1 MQLLGKGE
9 NRMKKS
15 LKAAAVGMTAA
26 IMMSVVTSCY
36 TTNSNVN
43 SISEDDP
50 WYNITSIEI
59 DPGLDDSEYEYISN
73 TFVARYGD
81 SYVYRLEGILNLP
94 ADFDWENDDYSS
106 YVVSRLDF
114 YDLNG
119 NITGSVPVSDVVNEY
134 DLGGTTYINGVE
146 KVDDDI
152 RVELVSYDMN
162 TGEQNSYRCSV
173 DTQNYTMGEPELIDY
188 DFVDRLNAEA
198 ASDEGSYNIGQYTIR
213 KYWISGEDNNPSYVL
228 EIIDSDDNVTELD
241 LREEFPNTPVFDI
254 SNIVEA
260 GENQALVFATYNGSN
275 LFFNIDLSSMSITD
289 ITSDMSWFTEETYKI
304 NQVEGLGC
312 VLMDDLGLQAID
324 FENKTLTPLFN
335 YSDSNVNLYDISGF
349 SPVSVT
355 EDEAVFSGEIYPVNS
370 SYGESGTTMIYIF
383 NRAETNPNAGKTILK
398 IAVVDDYTSALC
410 SAVCLFNETNAEYF
424 IKYDDS
430 YRLEDLVNE
439 ESGDSE
445 DEDEYE
451 LAEDRASATLGNRL
465 TTDLLAGTGPD
476 IIIDASTFGMLNDDD
491 YLLDLSSH
499 VADNF
504 GNDRYFTNIFDAA
517 RIDGALFQLPLS
529 FSIAGIAVPSSL
541 VEPGQTGFTYDQ
553 YAEFV
558 AGPCNGTNPISGG
571 KLSLFI
577 TALNCM
583 QDLVISGDQVDY
595 ESEAFR
601 ALAEYVSENVTDEL
615 IYDDSEDEYYSA
627 LSDDAASMA
636 YIDDVTEYY
645 NVVVS
650 GDKVLLGVPSYDGR
664 GPIIFGSGS
673 VAISASSASEE
684 GCLAFVDLLM
694 GDEVQEYFGLQTG
707 IPVNRAAYNSVGEQ
721 LIEYQHESLE
731 DLLRYYN
738 EDMLRMYGFSTELMD
753 EESVETLVTTIESLS
768 GWYSNDGAINA
779 IIREEM
785 PAYFEGQKT
794 LDQVIPVLEDRVQT
808 ILNERLG

>member
-1 MQLLGKGE
+1 
-9 NRMKKS
+9 MKKS
-15 LKAAAVGMTAA
+15 FKAAAVGLTAT

-50 WYNITSIEI
+50 WYNVTAIEI
-59 DPGLDDSEYEYISN
+59 NPGLDDSEYEYISN
-73 TFVARYGD
+73 MFIARYDD
-81 SYVYRLEGILNLP
+81 SYVYRLEGIRNLP
-94 ADFDWENDDYSS
+94 EDFDWENDDYSS
-106 YVVSRLDF
+106 YVISRLDF

-134 DLGGTTYINGVE
+134 DLGGTTYINTVE
-146 KVDDDI
+146 KMDGEI
-152 RVELVSYDMN
+152 RVELRSYDMD
-162 TGEQNSYRCSV
+162 TGEDHSYRCSV
-173 DTQNYTMGEPELIDY
+173 DTQNYTMSEPELIDY
-188 DFVDRLNAEA
+188 DFVSRLNAED
-198 ASDEGSYNIGQYTIR
+198 ASDEGSFNIGQYTIR
-213 KYWISGEDNNPSYVL
+213 KYWMSGEDNNPSYVL
-228 EIIDSDDNVTELD
+228 EIIDSQDNVTELD
-241 LREEFPNTPVFDI
+241 LRELFPNTPVYDI
-254 SNIVEA
+254 SNIVET
-260 GENQALVFATYNGSN
+260 GDDQALVFATYNGNN
-275 LFFNIDLSSMSITD
+275 LFFNIDLNTMSITD
-289 ITSDMSWFTEETYKI
+289 VTDDMSWFTAETQRI

-312 VLMDDLGLQAID
+312 VLADDLGVQTID
-324 FENKTLTPLFN
+324 FENKTLSPLFN
-335 YSDSNVNLYDISGF
+335 FSDSNVNIYDISGF
-349 SPVSVT
+349 TPVSVT

-370 SYGESGTTMIYIF
+370 SYGDSATTMIYIF
-383 NRAETNPNAGKTILK
+383 NKADSNPNVGKTILR

-410 SAVCLFNETNAEYF
+410 SAVCLFNETNADYF

-430 YRLEDLVNE
+430 YRLEDLVDE
-439 ESGDSE
+439 ETMTDA

-451 LAEDRASATLGNRL
+451 LAQDRASATLGNRL

-491 YLLDLSSH
+491 YLLDLSAH
-499 VADNF
+499 VAENF
-504 GNDRYFTNIFDAA
+504 GTDRYFTNIFDAA
-517 RIDGALFQLPLS
+517 CIDGALFQLPLS

-541 VEPGQTGFTYDQ
+541 VEPGQTGFTYEQ

-558 AGPCNGTNPISGG
+558 AGPCNGTNPITGG

-583 QDLVISGDQVDY
+583 QDLVITGDQVDY
-595 ESEAFR
+595 ESDAFR
-601 ALAEYVSENVTDEL
+601 ALAEYVSENVNDEL
-615 IYDDSEDEYYSA
+615 VYDDSEGDYYEAPSE
-627 LSDDAASMA
+627 DTASMA

-645 NVVVS
+645 NAVVS
-650 GDKVLLGVPSYDGR
+650 GDKVLLGVPSFDGR
-664 GPIIFGSGS
+664 GPIIYGSGS
-673 VAISASSASEE
+673 VAVSASSASEE

-721 LIEYQHESLE
+721 LIEYQHKSLE

-753 EESVETLVTTIESLS
+753 EEAVETLVTTIESLS